1 MLKITLAV
9 IIITMISVFIRLI
22 KGQTI
27 WSKLLALN
35 LFAVLT
41 TMLIATYAVYINV
54 PLVIDIAI
62 TYSIVGFL
70 ALTLL
75 TRYIEAGGKK

>member
-1 MLKITLAV
+1 MLKTTLIV
-9 IIITMISVFIRLI
+9 IVISMISVFIRLI
-22 KGQTI
+22 RGQTI
-27 WSKLLALN
+27 WTKLLALN
-35 LFAVLT
+35 LFAILT
-41 TMLIATYAVYINV
+41 TMLIATYAVYINI

-70 ALTLL
+70 ALILL

>member
-1 MLKITLAV
+1 MLKITLVV
-9 IIITMISVFIRLI
+9 IIVSMISVFIRLI

>member
-1 MLKITLAV
+1 
-9 IIITMISVFIRLI
+9 MISVFIRLI